1 MYKAKL
7 FMDTVVTIEVDTVQ
21 PDEAAEAAIE
31 RAFAAFRRVEDACSR
46 FSSDSELML
55 SCRHTSIPV
64 VLSPYLFEPLKMAL
78 ELAEWT
84 KGVFDPVIGK
94 TMEKYGF
101 NRHYLTGDSVSSL
114 ASETA
119 TYADIVLDERNRTM
133 LLRKPAVIDLGA
145 VAKGFAIDLAAA
157 ELHSFERFAVN
168 AGGDIFAGGSD
179 ALRNVWRIGIRHPE
193 QKDLIIHIVEIAN
206 EAVCTSGSYERRS
219 NAEDGIS
226 HIVNPQTKLSPEHWV
241 SCSVIAPY
249 AMLADA
255 FSTAAFLHRDDQAVT
270 LIEQSGLRGILVN
283 PDLRIVSIGGV

>member
-1 MYKAKL
+1 MLKAKL
-7 FMDTVVTIEVDTVQ
+7 MMDTVVTIEVDTEQ
-21 PDEAAEAAIE
+21 PDEVAEAAVR

-46 FSSDSELML
+46 FRPDSELML
-55 SCRHTSIPV
+55 ACRQPGIPV
-64 VLSPYLFEPLKMAL
+64 ALSPYVFEPLKMAL

-84 KGVFDPVIGK
+84 NGVFDPAIGK

-101 NRHYLTGDSVSSL
+101 NRHYLTGDKISSPV
-114 ASETA
+114 AESAAYT
-119 TYADIVLDERNRTM
+119 DIRLDERNRTM
-133 LLRKPAVIDLGA
+133 LLLRPAVIDLGA

-157 ELHSFERFAVN
+157 ELQSFERFAVN

-179 ALRNVWRIGIRHPE
+179 PRRNVWRIGIRHPE
-193 QKDLIIHIVEIAN
+193 RKDQSIRIVEIAN

-219 NAEDGIS
+219 DVTDGIS
-226 HIVNPQTKLSPEHWV
+226 HIVNPRTKLSPEHWV

-255 FSTAAFLHRDDQAVT
+255 FSTAAFLHGDDQAAT
-270 LIEQSGLRGILVN
+270 LIEQSGLKGILIN